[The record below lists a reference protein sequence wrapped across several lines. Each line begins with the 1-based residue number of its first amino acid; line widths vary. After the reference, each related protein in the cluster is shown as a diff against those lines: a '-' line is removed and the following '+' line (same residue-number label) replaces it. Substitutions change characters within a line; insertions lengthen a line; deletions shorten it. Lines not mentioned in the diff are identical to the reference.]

1 MSAPVVTGSIALLL
15 QLDPTLTT
23 EKIRQ
28 VLQATSI
35 DDSYVL
41 NGNPERWGS
50 GKLDIAAAVN
60 HVIDNIML
68 HGDVNGDGEVNLAD
82 VMVLIDILLDG
93 TDGYDASTLI
103 QADVNRDK
111 EIRIGDINCVID
123 LILNR

>member
-1 MSAPVVTGSIALLL
+1 
-15 QLDPTLTT
+15 
-23 EKIRQ
+23 
-28 VLQATSI
+28 
-35 DDSYVL
+35 
-41 NGNPERWGS
+41 
-50 GKLDIAAAVN
+50 
-60 HVIDNIML
+60 ML

-93 TDGYDASTLI
+93 TDGYDVSTLI